1 MTKDGLEKEISQEN
15 NLLVRP
21 DLVGWLVDGKNRCPK
36 KTRFSQPA
44 AGLRSPWT
52 EWVLKSANWWL

>member
-21 DLVGWLVDGKNRCPK
+21 DLVGWLVDGKK
-36 KTRFSQPA
+36 DQVS
-44 AGLRSPWT
+44 
-52 EWVLKSANWWL
+52 